1 MAVALIIAIV
11 ISAIAVAALSMH
23 LDTEEPRQYP
33 EGMFWRG

>member
-11 ISAIAVAALSMH
+11 ISAIAADALSMH
-23 LDTEEPRQYP
+23 LDAEDSAQYP

>member
-11 ISAIAVAALSMH
+11 ISAIAVDALSMH
-23 LDTEEPRQYP
+23 LDAEDSAQYP

>member
-11 ISAIAVAALSMH
+11 ISAISVDALSMH
-23 LDTEEPRQYP
+23 LDAEDSAQYP